1 MKITAGYIT
10 ANKFIEIIEK
20 WLAVLFILAIVI
32 IVFAGTLSRYLLDN
46 PIYGADRLATYLMIW
61 LGFFGFQI
69 AVSRLRH
76 IEVEF
81 VKARMKPA
89 IRYLMNIGTSLIAF
103 VFMVILFCLSLRY
116 LLEVKQLGDEDI
128 VLGIPMWLILLI
140 MPLSFGL
147 SALRYFFNSF
157 LWNDVRTGKREEH
170 DIVQKKLI

>member
-1 MKITAGYIT
+1 
-10 ANKFIEIIEK
+10 
-20 WLAVLFILAIVI
+20 
-32 IVFAGTLSRYLLDN
+32 
-46 PIYGADRLATYLMIW
+46 
-61 LGFFGFQI
+61 
-69 AVSRLRH
+69 
-76 IEVEF
+76 
-81 VKARMKPA
+81 MKPA